1 MPKAMQMDILIDDL
15 EPELRMQVVATI
27 PKTAEQAI
35 QNAVHLQ
42 ECLTGAVADKLRLY
56 EGQYKKT
63 GSDTIEQLASSLGR
77 MIVALHNNS
86 SKQGFMLRQAYD
98 DDATDSDV
106 PARLTDYVCE
116 PFLESNACFL
126 ANQCFS
132 EDYVPSTPEAEMY
145 VVQMPT
151 RPFRNPSFS
160 KAATAKS
167 LGGDKRKSDV
177 ASRSSGEESEA
188 LDKKKSK
195 FNELSGN
202 AVSAIQHAFKAF
214 VEEVES
220 SFLAAFN
227 DHFGRD
233 SRNKDQGRLLNR
245 QKRRLTD
252 DFSRQKCKGV
262 PAGEVLKAA
271 SEYLAETL
279 LYSYGLGS
287 QGESTKLTVQNAAK
301 AIIKAAN
308 KQSGEDNVQLDDLI
322 EQLNSKR
329 PTFMA

>member
-1 MPKAMQMDILIDDL
+1 MNKQLRDASHIESDTAMKMCNDENVRTYVDELHFLFSLLKMPKAMQMDILIDDL

-151 RPFRNPSFS
+151 RSVGGNMPDVDCSQLLTLLMYQGCKCRRWISSSQWQWHRPHVSPL
-160 KAATAKS
+160 AVGPQA
-167 LGGDKRKSDV
+167 LGHHVPGLTLQRETFYFV
-177 ASRSSGEESEA
+177 A
-188 LDKKKSK
+188 
-195 FNELSGN
+195 NC
-202 AVSAIQHAFKAF
+202 
-214 VEEVES
+214 
-220 SFLAAFN
+220 
-227 DHFGRD
+227 
-233 SRNKDQGRLLNR
+233 
-245 QKRRLTD
+245 T
-252 DFSRQKCKGV
+252 
-262 PAGEVLKAA
+262 PTLKAC
-271 SEYLAETL
+271 
-279 LYSYGLGS
+279 
-287 QGESTKLTVQNAAK
+287 TKT
-301 AIIKAAN
+301 
-308 KQSGEDNVQLDDLI
+308 
-322 EQLNSKR
+322 
-329 PTFMA
+329 